1 MKVVTVIISF
11 LIDLKYLYHFSYLM
25 VVKAYGSFIETD
37 LRYMKDLIMTG
48 NEKRVIP
55 TGITV
60 FIGYSHILRFII
72 DSQPYHS
79 ILKASGITSFQKH
92 ISSHMKVYFCY
103 GEFLRDIMQI
113 TDFTKKVMKVRY
125 PMVFKE
131 VYDGIQLRMGGK
143 LSDVPMPNHYL
154 TMQSLNIAIQCINKY
169 SKSKNIYIASDSI
182 RAKLF
187 MKSNVYNKN
196 VSFVNEKSL
205 FSDSQLNNLEGVS
218 IATYSAVADLY
229 ILGNSQQCIMT
240 DESTFAYAGCA
251 ISGKAPVII
260 PLKKQ
265 MCLDSDSL
273 REL

>member
-1 MKVVTVIISF
+1 MKVVTVIISL

-25 VVKAYGSFIETD
+25 VVKSYGPFIETD

-48 NEKRVIP
+48 NEERVIP
-55 TGITV
+55 TGITT

-92 ISSHMKVYFCY
+92 ISSHLKVYYCY
-103 GEFLRDIMQI
+103 GEFLHDIMQI
-113 TDFTKKVMKVRY
+113 TDFTKEVMKIRY
-125 PMVFKE
+125 PMVFNE

-154 TMQSLNIAIQCINKY
+154 TMQSLNVAIQCIKKY
-169 SKSKNIYIASDSI
+169 SKSKNIYVASDSI
-182 RAKLF
+182 RAKQF
-187 MKSNVYNKN
+187 MKNNVYNKN
-196 VSFVNEKSL
+196 VSYVNEKSL

-265 MCLDSDSL
+265 MCLESDSL

>member
-1 MKVVTVIISF
+1 MKVVTIIISL

-25 VVKAYGSFIETD
+25 VVKSYGPFIKTD

-48 NEKRVIP
+48 NEQIVIP
-55 TGITV
+55 TGITT

-92 ISSHMKVYFCY
+92 ISSHMKVYYSY

-113 TDFTKKVMKVRY
+113 TDLTKEVMKVRY

-154 TMQSLNIAIQCINKY
+154 TMKSLNVVIQCINKY
-169 SKSKNIYIASDSI
+169 SRSKNIYIASDSI

-187 MKSNVYNKN
+187 MKNNVSNKN
-196 VSFVNEKSL
+196 VSYVDEKSL
-205 FSDSQLNNLEGVS
+205 FSDSQLNNMEGVS

-240 DESTFAYAGCA
+240 DESTFAYSGCA

-265 MCLDSDSL
+265 MCLESDSL